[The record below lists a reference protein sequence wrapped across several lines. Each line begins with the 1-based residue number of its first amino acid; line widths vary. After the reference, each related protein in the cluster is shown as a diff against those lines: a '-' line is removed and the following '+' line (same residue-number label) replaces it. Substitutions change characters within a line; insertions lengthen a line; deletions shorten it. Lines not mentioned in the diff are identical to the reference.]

1 MMPGENLDASAME
14 TAPLKPASALPAD
27 YHDDLQPLSST
38 RDNLQSTHP
47 VRVSYKRCHVSFV
60 LI

>member
-1 MMPGENLDASAME
+1 MPGENLDTSAVE

-27 YHDDLQPLSST
+27 YHDDLHPLSST

-47 VRVSYKRCHVSFV
+47 VRVSYKGCNASFV
-60 LI
+60 LT